1 MHLKLIDPLKTL
13 VAAGLAVALIGCGEQ
28 PGQVAEDG
36 MQATDKPVAE
46 APVELPEAADNPFF
60 VEWDTP
66 YGVPDFGLVKTEHY
80 MPAFKDG
87 MKQEMVEI
95 DAIARQPRQAP

>member
-46 APVELPEAADNPFF
+46 APVQLPEAADNPFF
-60 VEWDTP
+60 AEWDTP
-66 YGVPDFGLVKTEHY
+66 FGIPPFDRIGDEPLDLGRDHTGG
-80 MPAFKDG
+80 ATAQG
-87 MKQEMVEI
+87 NQSC
-95 DAIARQPRQAP
+95 